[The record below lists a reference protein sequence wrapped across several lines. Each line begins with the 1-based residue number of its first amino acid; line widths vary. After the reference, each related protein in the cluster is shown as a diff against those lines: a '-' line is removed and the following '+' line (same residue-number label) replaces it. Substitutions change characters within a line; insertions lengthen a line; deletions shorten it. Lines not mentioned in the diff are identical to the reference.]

1 MKQRN
6 RVTFFNIL
14 STCLLYG
21 ISIFTAPLFSRLLGT
36 GGYGNLSNYNV
47 WVSVLAIAATLQ
59 TQGTL
64 VNARVEYPES
74 EQARYQSSVMT
85 LSFLVFFI
93 VSLVVLSL
101 LGPISSLLKV
111 SRFFVVLVLFQS
123 IGTFGVNFMNT
134 KLTYELKAGRNMLLS
149 VFTAVSSLVLSLIFV
164 LTMPKEINYYG
175 RILANAAVYGILG
188 LGLCLYVLLK
198 GKTLF
203 SAKYWRF
210 CIPLAIPYVFYNL
223 ADLLLGHSDVVM
235 LRQLSGDTVS
245 GIYSMAFQFGTI
257 LFTIFGA
264 LNNTWVPFFFEDT
277 KQGRQ
282 DAVMNQSKNF
292 LEVYT
297 VLSAGFMLLG
307 TEVYHLFAGQ
317 DFWDSTKL
325 IPVFVAS
332 HYLNFLCT
340 FPINYEYYHKKV
352 RVVAVAT
359 ISSSLVNIA
368 LNYVFIR
375 AYGMPGAALATV
387 VSHTLQFAMHYLYTR
402 YLLGKGS
409 YPFGI
414 SLWGRYALCFV
425 CIMLLVYLLP
435 DAWLVRWALGAAIGL
450 WELLRIRK
458 RKVLI

>member
-74 EQARYQSSVMT
+74 EQTRYQSSVMT

-435 DAWLVRWALGAAIGL
+435 DAWLVRWALGAVIGL

>member
-36 GGYGNLSNYNV
+36 GGYGNLANYNV

-64 VNARVEYPES
+64 VNARVEYPEE
-74 EQARYQSSVMT
+74 EQIKYQSSVMS
-85 LSFLVFFI
+85 LSFLVF
-93 VSLVVLSL
+93 LVVCLVVAL
-101 LGPISSLLKV
+101 FLDPISKELHF
-111 SRFFVVLVLFQS
+111 SRFFIALVLFQA
-123 IGTFGVNFMNT
+123 IGTYGVNFMNT
-134 KLTYELKAGRNMLLS
+134 KLTYELKAGRNMVLS
-149 VFTAVSSLVLSLIFV
+149 VFTALSTLALSLIFV
-164 LTMPKEINYYG
+164 LALPREINYYG
-175 RILANAAVYGILG
+175 RIIAIAAVYGILG
-188 LGLCLYVLLK
+188 LSLCGYIFFK
-198 GKTLF
+198 GRTF
-203 SAKYWRF
+203 FCAKYWRF

-264 LNNTWVPFFFEDT
+264 LNNTWVPFYFEDT
-277 KQGRQ
+277 KHGRQ
-282 DAVMNQSKNF
+282 DAVMNQSRNF

-297 VLSAGFMLLG
+297 VLSAGFILLG
-307 TEVYHLFAGQ
+307 TEVYHLFARQ
-317 DFWDSTKL
+317 DFWGSTRL
-325 IPVFVAS
+325 IPLFIAS

-352 RVVAVAT
+352 QMVAFAT
-359 ISSSLVNIA
+359 ISSSLINIG
-368 LNYVFIR
+368 LNYLFISR
-375 AYGMPGAALATV
+375 IGMPGAALATL
-387 VSHTLQFAMHYLYTR
+387 VSHSIQFAMHYVYTR
-402 YLLGKGS
+402 YILGKGS

-414 SLWGRYALCFV
+414 SLWGPYCACFV
-425 CIMLLVYLLP
+425 GVMVLVYLTP
-435 DAWLVRWALGAAIGL
+435 KAWLVRWGLGACIGL

>member
-74 EQARYQSSVMT
+74 EQTRYQSSVMT

-198 GKTLF
+198 GKTFF

-307 TEVYHLFAGQ
+307 NEVYHLFAGQ

>member
-74 EQARYQSSVMT
+74 EQTRYQSSVMT

-198 GKTLF
+198 GKTFF
-203 SAKYWRF
+203 SARYWRF

-277 KQGRQ
+277 KQGRE

-317 DFWDSTKL
+317 NFWDSTKL

-435 DAWLVRWALGAAIGL
+435 DAWLVRWALGAVIGL

>member
-74 EQARYQSSVMT
+74 EQTRYQSSVMT
-85 LSFLVFFI
+85 LSFLVFLI

-111 SRFFVVLVLFQS
+111 SQFFVVLVLFQS

-188 LGLCLYVLLK
+188 LGLCLYVQLK

>member
-74 EQARYQSSVMT
+74 EQTRYQSSVMT

-188 LGLCLYVLLK
+188 LGLCLYVQLK